1 MFAPQPEKHYFSPG
15 LLTRF
20 DIDIAEIPPPYQ
32 PTQEQSKTK
41 ISFHPDTDTFFARRA
56 RTVLTGGL
64 QKSVPDRWPAV
75 LDGRMV
81 WKGSDFND
89 ESDFVYH
96 MSGKEQVEISQALE
110 AFKSIILLY
119 IYPISMSTKPGRTG
133 ICWTMNC

>member
-1 MFAPQPEKHYFSPG
+1 MTPPTDLQTQPEPEKHYFSPG
-15 LLTRF
+15 LLKRF
-20 DIDIAEIPPPYQ
+20 DIDIVEISPPYQ

-81 WKGSDFND
+81 WKGSDFDN

-96 MSGKEQVEISQALE
+96 MSGQEQVEISQALE

-119 IYPISMSTKPGRTG
+119 IHPIS
-133 ICWTMNC
+133 